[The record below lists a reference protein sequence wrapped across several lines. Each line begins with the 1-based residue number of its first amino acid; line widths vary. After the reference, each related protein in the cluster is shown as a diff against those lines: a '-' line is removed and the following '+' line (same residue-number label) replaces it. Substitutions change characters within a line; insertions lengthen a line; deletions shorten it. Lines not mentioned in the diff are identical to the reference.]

1 MEPHKAAEGAANLM
15 VAWRPGPTLQ
25 VMRKLLTV
33 LAVVVVGVL
42 VAAGPAA
49 AQSGESI
56 TSYDTNM
63 DVTADG
69 SLHVTE
75 TIGYD
80 FGGNTRHGIV
90 RQIPV
95 RFRYDDTHDRVYPV
109 SAVSVTMDD
118 ASIPFGSSTVDGN
131 LNLKIGDPN
140 KTISGSHRYVISY
153 TIAGALN
160 GFPDHQELF
169 WNAVGTEWTVPIA
182 QATATVT
189 GPAEVTR
196 GGCFAGPPGSRLACD
211 SDTAQGNR
219 ASFGQTNL
227 KAGEGLTV
235 VVAFP
240 PGTVS
245 AVGPVLAERH
255 DLITAFRI
263 NAWTI
268 IVAVVVLL
276 IGVGLVLLLV
286 WRVGRDR
293 RYVGQLP
300 GLAPG
305 PGESEVQ
312 QRKPLFGAPPV
323 SVEFVPPDRIRPGQ
337 VGTLIDEQANVIDV
351 TATIVDFAVR
361 RHLLIREL
369 PLAGKYG
376 GGRDWEL
383 VKLTDSDPSF
393 LEYEKTLFWA
403 LFQGRDQVRLSE
415 LRNTFASDLATVQK
429 RLYEDM
435 ISEGWYARSP
445 EKTRR
450 FARGIAIGVLLA
462 AGLVTF
468 LLGFAGWSLIGL
480 GLVVAAV
487 VLLVSTRWFPARTGK
502 GSAMLARIQGFR
514 LYIATAEVEQIKFQE
529 REQIFSAY
537 LPYAMV
543 FGLADRW
550 AGIFADLASTRTDGS
565 AGLYWYA
572 GAIGWNMGYFGE
584 SIGGFTTTTVGTIA
598 TTPPSASGA
607 SGFSGGG
614 FAGGGGGGGGG
625 GSW

>member
-1 MEPHKAAEGAANLM
+1 
-15 VAWRPGPTLQ
+15 
-25 VMRKLLTV
+25 MRRLLTV
-33 LAVVVVGVL
+33 LAVVVAGVL
-42 VAAGPAA
+42 IGAGPAA

-56 TSYDTNM
+56 TSYDTRM
-63 DVTADG
+63 DVAADG

-80 FGGNTRHGIV
+80 FDGNQKHGII
-90 RQIPV
+90 RKIPA
-95 RFRYDDTHDRVYPV
+95 RFRYDDTHDRVYPISNV
-109 SAVSVTMDD
+109 NVTMDD
-118 ASIPFGSSTVDGN
+118 TSVPTERSTGDGYET
-131 LNLKIGDPN
+131 LKIGDPN
-140 KTISGSHRYVISY
+140 HTITGSHRYVISY
-153 TIAGALN
+153 LVTGALN

-189 GPAEVTR
+189 GPVDITR
-196 GGCFAGPPGSRLACD
+196 QACFSGPLGSQLACD
-211 SDTAQGNR
+211 TSSTQGSS
-219 ASFGQTNL
+219 ATFGQTGL
-227 KAGEGLTV
+227 RPGEGLTV
-235 VVAFP
+235 VAAFP

-245 AVGPVLAERH
+245 AVGPVLVQRH

-268 IVAVVVLL
+268 SVSVVVLL
-276 IGVGLVLLLV
+276 IGVGLVLWLA

-293 RYVGQLP
+293 YYTGQLP
-300 GLAPG
+300 GLTPG
-305 PGESEVQ
+305 PGEAHVQ
-312 QRKPLFGAPPV
+312 RRKPLFGAPPV

-369 PLAGKYG
+369 PLAGKYSG
-376 GGRDWEL
+376 GKDWEL

-403 LFQGRDQVRLSE
+403 LFQGRDKVRLSE

-429 RLYEDM
+429 RLYDDM
-435 ISEGWYARSP
+435 ISEGWYPRSP
-445 EKTRR
+445 ELTRR
-450 FARGIAIGVLLA
+450 YARGIAIGALLA

-468 LLGFAGWSLIGL
+468 LLSFAGLSLIGL
-480 GLVVAAV
+480 GLVLAALVFLVA
-487 VLLVSTRWFPARTGK
+487 SRWFPARNGK

-514 LYIATAEVEQIKFQE
+514 LYIATAEVDQIKFQE

-550 AGIFADLASTRTDGS
+550 AGIFGDLASTRSDGS

-572 GAIGWNMGYFGE
+572 GAVGWNMAYFNQ
-584 SIGGFTTTTVGTIA
+584 SIGSFTTTTVGTIA